1 MLDSTSYIAKAMRCR
16 RNACALFTF
25 LLLNCACI
33 LLAMYCSA
41 AHSAETAMPALT
53 IKPDSSGAYINS
65 QLSYFLDEEDN
76 MSVAD
81 VLARASFKPTNG
93 RTGLGL
99 QRHAVWLRVDL
110 RRTAD
115 APQQWWVEYLPYSVH
130 EVQMFIVRDGKITA
144 TPATGEAHPHSTR
157 PFPYR
162 QYLWQVDVP
171 ENQTLTLLWRLESFN
186 PRGIPMRL
194 WQFQHWSEQTI
205 KETLGVGLCFGIMA
219 GLALYN
225 ILLWARLR
233 DGLYLLYSAQIL
245 SYLVFAADLHGY
257 LSQFLLPES
266 IYMLVGRSQALTN
279 LYGVFV
285 CAFAGTL
292 LDTPRITRWWKPLMR
307 GLIALYIFAVVA
319 ALTGFAAIS
328 GAILQLAPMVW
339 IPVLF
344 CVGIYRSIQGYQPAL
359 LYMIG
364 YAPLL
369 AGLITLLAFGEGG
382 TSGTTWV
389 QSIYLIA
396 GAWEAILFSQALAAR
411 IVGMSRERTE
421 ALEAVAA
428 EKAKRLAEALEH
440 ERFLE
445 SRVAERTTEL
455 GAEMDQH
462 MRTSAQLRDSQLK
475 LEHMA
480 YHDFLTGLPNR
491 RMFDDRFNLMVA
503 QAQRDGQGFALA
515 LLDLD
520 HFKQVNDTLGHDA
533 GDAMIIEAGRRM
545 QSILRAGDTVARI
558 GGDEFALLLASPV
571 LEADLDQI
579 CQRLLQ
585 SFADPVCLNG
595 TPMQCGVS
603 IGVAGFPQDGRDTTA
618 LYRAADQALYRAK
631 SEGRRRVCHFR
642 TA

>member
-1 MLDSTSYIAKAMRCR
+1 MLELDSLTRLPGKLCF
-16 RNACALFTF
+16 AL
-25 LLLNCACI
+25 A
-33 LLAMYCSA
+33 LLAALVICLAPAGAADPSA
-41 AHSAETAMPALT
+41 AAPGGAQTVTA
-53 IKPDSSGAYINS
+53 DSSGIYLNPQI
-65 QLSYFLDEEDN
+65 SYFLDEQDK
-76 MSVAD
+76 MSAD
-81 VLARASFKPTNG
+81 EVLRSATFKPTDG

-110 RRTAD
+110 RRAPG

-130 EVQMFIVRDGKITA
+130 DVQMFAVRDGKIVA
-144 TPATGEAHPHSTR
+144 TPATGEGHPHSTR

-162 QYLWQVDVP
+162 QYLWPIELP
-171 ENQTLTLLWRLESFN
+171 ESGTLTLLWRLESFN
-186 PRGIPMRL
+186 PRGIPIRL
-194 WQFQHWSEQTI
+194 WQFQHWAEQTI

-219 GLALYN
+219 GLGLYN
-225 ILLWARLR
+225 ILLWGRLR
-233 DGLYLLYSAQIL
+233 DRLYLLYSAQIL

-266 IYMLVGRSQALTN
+266 IHLLVGRSQALTN
-279 LYGVFV
+279 LYGAFV

-307 GLIALYIFAVVA
+307 ALIGLYLFAVVA
-319 ALTGFAAIS
+319 ALVGFAAIS

-344 CVGIYRSIQGYQPAL
+344 CVGIYRSIQGYQPAQ

-445 SRVAERTTEL
+445 SRVAERTIEL
-455 GAEMDQH
+455 GAEMEQH
-462 MRTSAQLRDSQLK
+462 MRTTAQLRESQMK

-480 YHDFLTGLPNR
+480 YHDALTGLPNR
-491 RMFDDRFNLMVA
+491 RMFDDRLTLMVS
-503 QAQRDGQGFALA
+503 QAQRDGQGIALA

-533 GDAMIIEAGRRM
+533 GDAMIIEAARRM
-545 QSILRAGDTVARI
+545 QTVLRGGDTVARI
-558 GGDEFALLLASPV
+558 GGDEFALLMSSPV
-571 LEADLDQI
+571 QPPDLDQI
-579 CQRLLQ
+579 CLRLLQ
-585 SFADPVCLNG
+585 TFAEGVTLNG
-595 TPMQCGVS
+595 AATLCGIS
-603 IGVAGFPQDGRDTTA
+603 IGVALFPQDGRDTTQ

-631 SEGRRRVCHFR
+631 SEGRRRVCHYR

>member
-1 MLDSTSYIAKAMRCR
+1 MFDSKCFLPVKRCLVFPLLG
-16 RNACALFTF
+16 LFW
-25 LLLNCACI
+25 LC
-33 LLAMYCSA
+33 LASA
-41 AHSAETAMPALT
+41 DAAEPSTATTLGLLT
-53 IKPDSSGAYINS
+53 IKADSSG
-65 QLSYFLDEEDN
+65 SYLNPKISYYVDEKDT
-76 MSVAD
+76 MGAD
-81 VLARASFKPTNG
+81 EVLHSAAFKPTDG

-99 QRHAVWLRVDL
+99 QMHPVWLRVDL
-110 RRTAD
+110 VRAPD

-130 EVQMFIVRDGKITA
+130 DVQMFVVRNGKVAA
-144 TPATGEAHPHSTR
+144 TPVTGEGRPHSTR

-162 QYLWQVDVP
+162 QYLWPVELP
-171 ENQTLTLLWRLESFN
+171 ESGTLTLLWRIESFN
-186 PRGIPMRL
+186 THGIPIRL
-194 WQFQHWSEQTI
+194 WQFPHWAEQTI
-205 KETLGVGLCFGIMA
+205 KETLGIGLCFGIMA

-233 DGLYLLYSAQIL
+233 DRLYLLYSAQIL
-245 SYLVFAADLHGY
+245 SYLVFAADLHGF

-266 IYMLVGRSQALTN
+266 IHLLVGRSQALTN

-292 LDTPRITRWWKPLMR
+292 LDTPRIARWWKPLMR
-307 GLIALYIFAVVA
+307 TLIGLYLFAVVA
-319 ALTGFAAIS
+319 ALTGFAAVS
-328 GAILQLAPMVW
+328 GAILQIAPMVW

-344 CVGIYRSIQGYQPAL
+344 GVGIYRSIQGYRPAQ

-396 GAWEAILFSQALAAR
+396 GAWEAVLFSQALAAR
-411 IVGMSRERTE
+411 IVGMSRERTD

-428 EKAKRLAEALEH
+428 EKAKRLAEAMEH

-445 SRVAERTTEL
+445 SRVALRTIEL
-455 GAEMDQH
+455 EAEMEQH
-462 MRTSAQLRDSQLK
+462 MRTAAQLRESQMK
-475 LEHMA
+475 LEYMA
-480 YHDFLTGLPNR
+480 YHDSLTGLPNR
-491 RMFDDRFNLMVA
+491 RMFDDRFTLMVS

-533 GDAMIIEAGRRM
+533 GDEMIVEAGRRM
-545 QSILRAGDTVARI
+545 QTVLRGGDTVARI
-558 GGDEFALLLASPV
+558 GGDEFALLLSAPV
-571 LEADLDQI
+571 QLADLDQI
-579 CQRLLQ
+579 CLRLLQ
-585 SFADPVCLNG
+585 TFAQGVTLNG
-595 TPMQCGVS
+595 TAALCGIS
-603 IGVAGFPQDGRDTTA
+603 IGVALFPQDGRDTTQ

-631 SEGRRRVCHFR
+631 TEGRQRVCHYR
-642 TA
+642 VA